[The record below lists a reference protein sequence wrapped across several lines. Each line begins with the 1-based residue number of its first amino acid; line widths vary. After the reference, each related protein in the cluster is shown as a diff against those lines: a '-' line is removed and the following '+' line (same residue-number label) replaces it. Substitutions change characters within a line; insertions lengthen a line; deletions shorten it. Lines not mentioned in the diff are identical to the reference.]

1 MKAAIGS
8 ALSQPT
14 QKQPIL
20 EAQQQQKKKKDAPT
34 GDPGA
39 DNWPPRSDL
48 RKRSFSLYGTTL
60 ALTN

>member
-1 MKAAIGS
+1 MNGGDCIGS
-8 ALSQPT
+8 QTDPKA
-14 QKQPIL
+14 
-20 EAQQQQKKKKDAPT
+20 EEEDAPS

-39 DNWPPRSDL
+39 DKRPARSDL